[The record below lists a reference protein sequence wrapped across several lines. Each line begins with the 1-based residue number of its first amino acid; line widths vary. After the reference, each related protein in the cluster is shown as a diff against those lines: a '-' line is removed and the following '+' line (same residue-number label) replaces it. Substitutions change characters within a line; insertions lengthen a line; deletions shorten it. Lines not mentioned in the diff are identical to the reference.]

1 MSKKRQVVKVNEEKL
16 KMMMAGEIPMELEPS
31 DLTIIRGNGAVDVD
45 IDTSEGTESNQKVVD
60 GKENKEEEKST
71 KRKKNSKRNYNEV
84 FLCKPIPVFRKSRT
98 IQLEEELYFKILKL
112 TSVPGNAISIANF
125 INNLLCNHFEIY
137 EEDINEIYQSMIDS
151 VYKNNN
157 L

>member
-45 IDTSEGTESNQKVVD
+45 IDTSEGTESNQKIVD
-60 GKENKEEEKST
+60 GKENKEEEKNT

-137 EEDINEIYQSMIDS
+137 EEDINEIYQSMIDR